1 MAAVDILTLAFFKLW
16 ERNLIPYQER
26 IQFPGLVS
34 GHMAL
39 GISFLVFTLLAYLFD
54 ARKGW
59 VPADHG
65 PLDASAPDVLRQGD
79 LWPDYPLRSVL

>member
-54 ARKGW
+54 ARLYRYGHRPGED
-59 VPADHG
+59 VRAEPAG
-65 PLDASAPDVLRQGD
+65 KL
-79 LWPDYPLRSVL
+79 